1 MAVCWRPH
9 PSRVWAFS
17 ESRVPVFSMEPSSN
31 PGPNM
36 SVDGEARADW
46 ARPAWPVPVAVPGA
60 HPLHEA
66 ESVRRIGPGLVH
78 ALALLVTLG
87 AVVTWLGATSA
98 ERAPQVGL
106 VAALVAGAY
115 VGGLVVRASLD
126 QYWVLGQ
133 GERAVAS
140 VGLTLVPVGGGL
152 ALGLGAPLN
161 ALALVA
167 TVVGA
172 GGYLF
177 AERFRRPRPARLL
190 VLPGGAADWLL
201 AVPEVHPTEKA
212 AGAWD
217 GLVADPHVLAAA
229 QSNGLAS
236 DGLDTLPLY
245 PAGQIYERLTA
256 RVLLDDASRP
266 PPNIEPRP
274 YYPRAKRAVELL
286 VIGLSLP
293 VTLPLMLG
301 TALAIWA
308 ESPGPV
314 LFWQERIGRGGE
326 PFWMPKFRSMR
337 AGNDGEEHGGF
348 AEEDDPRVTRVGRV
362 IRTLRIDELPQFWT
376 VLTGEMSLIGPRPEQ
391 VRLAEA
397 FADEL
402 DVYEHRHRV
411 RPGITGWAQVLHGYT
426 ASEEETRRKL
436 EHDLFYVKHQ
446 SAPLDLLIVVL
457 TLKTILTGFGAR

>member
-1 MAVCWRPH
+1 
-9 PSRVWAFS
+9 
-17 ESRVPVFSMEPSSN
+17 MEPSSN
-31 PGPNM
+31 PDPNT

-46 ARPAWPVPVAVPGA
+46 ARPAVPVAVPGA
-60 HPLHEA
+60 HPLRKA
-66 ESVRRIGPGLVH
+66 ESVRPVGPGRVH
-78 ALALLVTLG
+78 AIALLVALG
-87 AVVTWLGATSA
+87 AVGTWLGVASV

-115 VGGLVVRASLD
+115 VGGLVVRASLE
-126 QYWVLGQ
+126 QYWVLGR
-133 GERAVAS
+133 GERVAIS
-140 VGLTLVPVGGGL
+140 MGLTLVPVGGGL
-152 ALGLGAPLN
+152 ALGLGPPLN
-161 ALALVA
+161 ALALAA
-167 TVVGA
+167 TVAGA

-177 AERFRRPRPARLL
+177 AERFRRLRPARLL
-190 VLPGGAADWLL
+190 VLPGGAADRLL
-201 AVPEVHPTEKA
+201 AVPEVRPVEE
-212 AGAWD
+212 GEGPWD
-217 GLVADPHVLAAA
+217 GLVADPDALASAHG
-229 QSNGLAS
+229 NGLPGDA
-236 DGLDTLPLY
+236 LDELPLY
-245 PAGQIYERLTA
+245 SPGRIYERLTA
-256 RVLLDDASRP
+256 RVPRDDAPEP
-266 PPNIEPRP
+266 PLDVEPRP
-274 YYPRAKRAVELL
+274 YYPHAKRAVELL
-286 VIGLSLP
+286 IIGLSLP

-308 ESPGPV
+308 ESPGPI
-314 LFWQERIGRGGE
+314 LFWQERTGRAGA

-402 DVYEHRHRV
+402 DFYEHRHRV